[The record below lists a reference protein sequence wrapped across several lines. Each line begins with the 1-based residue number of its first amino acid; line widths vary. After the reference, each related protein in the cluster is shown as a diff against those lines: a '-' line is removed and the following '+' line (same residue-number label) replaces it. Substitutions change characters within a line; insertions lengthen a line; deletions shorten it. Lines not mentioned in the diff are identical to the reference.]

1 MEGNYYLLMVW
12 ILVGFPFSSER
23 FHTYM
28 LMVALTVLSELSKET
43 EEEEEE
49 KEAVMLGGEGRGTWE
64 ELDIIT
70 FSL

>member
-1 MEGNYYLLMVW
+1 
-12 ILVGFPFSSER
+12 
-23 FHTYM
+23 M
-28 LMVALTVLSELSKET
+28 LMVALTVLSELSKEM